1 MNDSF
6 FLWREGERWWVGVGG
21 FGGGK
26 GVYKT
31 KHGIYI
37 SEFFLNSYKLT
48 NLQISMK
55 QITEICL
62 RFLLHR
68 KSKSSFSQFPQFCN
82 ISFLF
87 DLRKSRFYLFQFFH
101 QFVSVWV
108 VQDSRAVMQVIFISF
123 ERNENDLHRRNLIY
137 ILFFS
142 LRFLLSLQINMNI

>member
-6 FLWREGERWWVGVGG
+6 FLWREGERWWVEVGG

-55 QITEICL
+55 
-62 RFLLHR
+62 
-68 KSKSSFSQFPQFCN
+68 
-82 ISFLF
+82 
-87 DLRKSRFYLFQFFH
+87 
-101 QFVSVWV
+101 
-108 VQDSRAVMQVIFISF
+108 
-123 ERNENDLHRRNLIY
+123 
-137 ILFFS
+137 
-142 LRFLLSLQINMNI
+142 

>member
-6 FLWREGERWWVGVGG
+6 FLWREGESWWVGVGG

-37 SEFFLNSYKLT
+37 SAFFLNSYKLT

-62 RFLLHR
+62 RFLLH
-68 KSKSSFSQFPQFCN
+68 
-82 ISFLF
+82 
-87 DLRKSRFYLFQFFH
+87 
-101 QFVSVWV
+101 
-108 VQDSRAVMQVIFISF
+108 
-123 ERNENDLHRRNLIY
+123 
-137 ILFFS
+137 
-142 LRFLLSLQINMNI
+142 